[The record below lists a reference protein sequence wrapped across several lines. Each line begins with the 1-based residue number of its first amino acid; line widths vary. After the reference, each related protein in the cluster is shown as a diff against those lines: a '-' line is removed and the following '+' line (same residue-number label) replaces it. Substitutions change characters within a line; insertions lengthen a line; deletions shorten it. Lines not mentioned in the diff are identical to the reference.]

1 MAQYEALRSFGGKV
15 SASKGRT
22 VEIKDKAVAD
32 DLLKAGYIKAV
43 GGKTPAAEK
52 PAEKPKAEPK
62 KPAAEKPAEKPA
74 EEPVETPAPE
84 APAEEPAA
92 EQPEAEAEAPA
103 ETPAEAPAEE
113 QKTQTVNR
121 EAKTGRLVSD
131 EVAAANPDTTV
142 TETVK
147 K

>member
-15 SASKGRT
+15 SAAKGRT

-32 DLLKAGYIKAV
+32 DLLRAGYIKAV

-52 PAEKPKAEPK
+52 PAEKPKAQPK
-62 KPAAEKPAEKPA
+62 APADEKPAE
-74 EEPVETPAPE
+74 T
-84 APAEEPAA
+84 PAEEPAA

-113 QKTQTVNR
+113 QKAEEPKTQKVNR
-121 EAKTGRLVSD
+121 DAKTGRLVSA
-131 EVAAANPDTTV
+131 EEAAANPDTTV